1 MKHIKTQMLFYTSM
15 AIFLSCLFINLVSS
29 ATFTKLYT
37 REVYRSCESQA
48 LQILQ
53 GVDQKVQAVEDSVSL
68 IFTEQSTISYLTQTD
83 FNHPDG
89 LVYKAYQRVDWVLRS
104 FRQQFPQFV
113 GMLFYNGKES
123 VYKYNYYNPSLAAL
137 QDFLKPETVQ
147 GSIQTDQFHWK
158 GVYPV
163 NNQIAKENAYIV
175 TRNFV
180 DYQNLNQLGV
190 IVILLEED
198 VFSAIYRPIKET
210 SGAQVYLFNEMD
222 QPVEAYDQASMENL
236 RRNLEGIQVGQGDVA
251 QVKADDNGSLFTL
264 CTSTVTG
271 WTICVEIPMD
281 VLTNSMRHLII
292 VNTIVSILI
301 VILFGLFLFQ
311 YISRITNDIVCVA
324 NAMQVVEEN
333 NFSLRLHS
341 DRRDEIGLIYAGFN
355 TMAENLGKYFQRA
368 MQEEKSKN
376 EAEIRAMFH
385 QIKPHFLYNTLASIR
400 MTAMKQG
407 CVEVV
412 DMLGTLNRLL
422 RNTINVRNHFISLE
436 EELNNLRD
444 YIKICSVRYNH
455 QIQFSIQVPHELLRC
470 EVPNMI
476 IQPLVE
482 NAIEHGLSETV
493 GEACRSACIE
503 IRAFRQGEELWI
515 QVYDNGTGMTD
526 MELSAVMQESSTAER
541 EGHIGIHNIHSR
553 LKILYGESCGVWIE
567 SEKNQYTCVTLK
579 LKMRG
584 VMGQEAGGETD
595 C

>member
-37 REVYRSCESQA
+37 KKVYRSCESQA

-53 GVDQKVQAVEDSVSL
+53 GVDQKVQAVEDSVRL
-68 IFTEQSTISYLTQTD
+68 IFTEQSTMNYLTQTD

-89 LVYKAYQRVDWVLRS
+89 LVHEAYRRVDWVLNS
-104 FRQQFPQFV
+104 FQQQFPQFV

-123 VYKYNYYNPSLAAL
+123 IYKYNYYNPSLDAIKE
-137 QDFLKPETVQ
+137 FLTPEVIDENT
-147 GSIQTDQFHWK
+147 QTDRFSWK

-163 NNQIAKENAYIV
+163 NNQIAQENAYIV

-180 DYQNLNQLGV
+180 DYQNLNRLGV

-210 SGAQVYLFNEMD
+210 SGAQVYLFNETN
-222 QPVEAYDQASMENL
+222 QPVEGYDQASMENL
-236 RRNLEGIQVGQGDVA
+236 QRNLQGIQVGQGDVV
-251 QVKADDNGSLFTL
+251 QVKADNNGSLFTL
-264 CTSTVTG
+264 STSTITG

-281 VLTNSMRHLII
+281 VLTNSMRNLIVI
-292 VNTIVSILI
+292 NTLVSILI
-301 VILFGLFLFQ
+301 VTLFGLILFR

-341 DRRDEIGLIYAGFN
+341 NRKDEIGLIYVGFN

-444 YIKICSVRYNH
+444 YIKICSVRYNN
-455 QIQFSIQVPHELLRC
+455 QIQFSIQVPHELLSC
-470 EVPNMI
+470 QVPNMI

-482 NAIEHGLSETV
+482 NAIEHGVSETV
-493 GEACRSACIE
+493 SEAEGAASIE
-503 IRAFRQGEELWI
+503 IRAFQQEEELWI
-515 QVYDNGTGMTD
+515 QVRDNGTGMTD

-579 LKMRG
+579 LKVRG
-584 VMGQEAGGETD
+584 RLGEEMGGESD

>member
-53 GVDQKVQAVEDSVSL
+53 GVDQRVQAVEDSVRL
-68 IFTEQSTISYLTQTD
+68 IFTEQNTMNYLAQTD

-89 LVYKAYQRVDWVLRS
+89 QVYEAYLRVDWVLKS
-104 FRQQFPQFV
+104 FQQQLPQFV
-113 GMLFYNGKES
+113 GMLFYNGKRS
-123 VYKYNYYNPSLAAL
+123 VYKYNYYNPSLEAME
-137 QDFLKPETVQ
+137 DFLTQEAIQENT
-147 GSIQTDQFHWK
+147 QTDRFNWK

-180 DYQNLNQLGV
+180 DYQNLNRLGV

-222 QPVEAYDQASMENL
+222 QPVEAYDQASIENL
-236 RRNLEGIQVGQGDVA
+236 QRNLEGIQVGHGDVV
-251 QVKADDNGSLFTL
+251 QVNADNNRSLFTL

-281 VLTNSMRHLII
+281 VLTNSMRNLII
-292 VNTIVSILI
+292 INTMVSILI
-301 VILFGLFLFQ
+301 VILFGLILFQ

-341 DRRDEIGLIYAGFN
+341 NRKDEIGLIYVGFN

-376 EAEIRAMFH
+376 EAEIRAMFY

-422 RNTINVRNHFISLE
+422 RNTINVRDHFISLE

-444 YIKICSVRYNH
+444 YIKICSVRYNN
-455 QIQFSIQVPHELLRC
+455 QIQFSIQVPDELLLC

-482 NAIEHGLSETV
+482 NAIEHGVSETV
-493 GEACRSACIE
+493 SEAEGSASIE
-503 IRAFRQGEELWI
+503 IRAFRQEEELWI
-515 QVYDNGTGMTD
+515 QVRDNGTGMTD

-584 VMGQEAGGETD
+584 GLIEEMGGESN